1 MHGVNN
7 RLLNIDLTRQ
17 TNRVEEISG
26 DLHRRF
32 LGGYGL
38 GAAFLLDRMDP
49 STDALGP
56 GNILGFAAGILTGT
70 GAYIASRFMAFAKSP
85 STGGWGDANCGAY
98 FGKAL
103 KSSGFDAVLFSGAAE
118 RPVYVLLSGGSCE
131 VLPAADI
138 WGLDTYETED
148 ILKKRHPGS
157 QVACI
162 GPAGERMSMIAGIS
176 TDKGRY
182 AARSALG
189 AVMGSK
195 KVKALVA
202 AGGEFP
208 VLADPEKMKELKK
221 KHREAFKG
229 DFANLLRQYGT
240 PMFYNDGN
248 ASGDTPFRNWAG
260 SVEEM
265 KTLGRDEAE
274 EMLKYQSK
282 RYGCS
287 ECPVACG
294 GHVEVVKGPFKTEGE
309 VHKAEYETMGM
320 FGANMFNADIESVI
334 RINDLCNC
342 YGMDTIS
349 CGGLCAFATECYEA
363 GIITGADT
371 GGLSLSWSDPQVLV
385 SLVERIGRAEG
396 IGEVLSKGFEYAVSV
411 FGEES
416 RKYAMAVRNEGLP
429 AHDPRWGA
437 DLALTYYSD
446 ATPARHTQGCTVFP
460 AAGYEMPE
468 NADTDPAVQAR
479 AHRDN
484 VGWYHA
490 LSSLGLCLFGFSIM
504 EYQAIPDF
512 LKAATGEE
520 WSLDELLEAGLRI
533 HLARHLFNL
542 KAGIRFTEY
551 PFPERVL
558 GKPPLKT
565 GETKGITVDLDGMVK
580 HYLESFD
587 MDPKTLMPSEKILQ
601 ELRLDTIL
609 V

>member
-7 RLLNIDLTRQ
+7 RLLNVDLSRQ
-17 TNRVEEISG
+17 TNRVEQISE
-26 DLHRRF
+26 DLHRQY

-38 GAAFLLDRMDP
+38 GAALLLERMDP
-49 STDALGP
+49 AADALGP
-56 GNILGFAAGILTGT
+56 ENILGFAAGALTGT
-70 GAYIASRFMAFAKSP
+70 GAYIASRFMVFSKSP

-103 KSSGFDAVLFSGAAE
+103 KSSGFDAVLLSGAAM
-118 RPVYVLLSGGSCE
+118 RPVYILLSGGTCQ
-131 VLPAADI
+131 VLPAADL
-138 WGLDTYETED
+138 WGLDTYQTED

-195 KVKALVA
+195 KVKAVVA

-208 VLADPEKMKELKK
+208 ALADPEKMKELKT
-221 KHREAFKG
+221 KHRDAFKG
-229 DFANLLRQYGT
+229 DFPNLLRQYGT
-240 PMFYNDGN
+240 PMFYHDAN

-265 KTLGRDEAE
+265 ETLGRDEAE
-274 EMLKYQSK
+274 EMLKYQSR

-287 ECPVACG
+287 GCPVACG
-294 GHVEVVKGPFKTEGE
+294 GHVEVKDGPFKTDGE

-320 FGANMFNADIESVI
+320 FGANMFNPNIESLL
-334 RINDLCNC
+334 RLNDLCNQ
-342 YGMDTIS
+342 YGVDTIS
-349 CGGLCAFATECYEA
+349 CAGLCAFATECYEA
-363 GIITGADT
+363 GIIAADDT
-371 GGLSLSWSDPQVLV
+371 GGLKLSFSDPEVLV
-385 SLVERIGRAEG
+385 ALVEKIGKAEG
-396 IGEVLSKGFEYAVSV
+396 IGETLSKGFDYAVSV
-411 FGEES
+411 FGAES
-416 RKYAMAVRNEGLP
+416 RQYVMAVRNEGLP

-468 NADTDPAVQAR
+468 NPDNDPAIQAR

-490 LSSLGLCLFGFSIM
+490 LSSLGLCLFGFSILG
-504 EYQAIPDF
+504 YHAIPEF
-512 LKAATGEE
+512 LSAAAGGNWTLEE
-520 WSLDELLEAGLRI
+520 LQQAGLRI

-542 KAGIRFTEY
+542 KAGVKFTAH
-551 PFPERVL
+551 PFPARVM

-565 GETKGITVDLDGMVK
+565 GETKGVTVDLDAMVK
-580 HYLESFD
+580 GYLESFD
-587 MDPKTLMPSEKILQ
+587 MDPESLMPSERVLQ
-601 ELRLDTIL
+601 ELGLDK
-609 V
+609 VSV

>member
-7 RLLNIDLTRQ
+7 RLLNIDLTGQ
-17 TNRVEEISG
+17 TNRVEEISE
-26 DLHRRF
+26 DLHRRY

-38 GAAFLLDRMDP
+38 GAALLLDRMDP
-49 STDALGP
+49 AADPLSPD
-56 GNILGFAAGILTGT
+56 NILGFAAGVLTGT

-85 STGGWGDANCGAY
+85 STGGWGDANCGAF

-118 RPVYVLLSGGSCE
+118 TPVYVLLSDGTCE
-131 VLPAADI
+131 VLPATDL

-208 VLADPEKMKELKK
+208 ALADPEIMKELKK
-221 KHREAFKG
+221 KHRDAFKG

-240 PMFYNDGN
+240 PMFYNGGN

-265 KTLGRDEAE
+265 ETLGTDEAE

-294 GHVEVVKGPFKTEGE
+294 GHVEVKEGPFKTEGE

-334 RINDLCNC
+334 RINDLCNR

-349 CGGLCAFATECYEA
+349 CAGLCAFATECYEA
-363 GIITGADT
+363 GIITSGDT
-371 GGLSLSWSDPQVLV
+371 DGLELSWSDPRVLV
-385 SLVERIGRAEG
+385 SLVEKIGKAEG
-396 IGEVLSKGFEYAVSV
+396 IGETLSKGFDYAVSV
-411 FGEES
+411 FGSES
-416 RKYAMAVRNEGLP
+416 RKYVMAVRNEGLP

-468 NADTDPAVQAR
+468 HADTDPSVQAK
-479 AHRDN
+479 AHKDN

-504 EYQAIPDF
+504 EYQAIPGF
-512 LKAATGEE
+512 LKAATGAD
-520 WSLDELLEAGLRI
+520 WTLDELLDAGLRI

-542 KAGIRFTEY
+542 KAGIKFTEH

-565 GETKGITVDLDGMVK
+565 GETKGVTVDLDGMVK
-580 HYLESFD
+580 HYLESFE
-587 MDPKTLMPSEKILQ
+587 MDPESLMPSKEILKT
-601 ELRLDTIL
+601 LNLDT
-609 V
+609 VSV